1 MKKSTL
7 LIAGVLAIILLLV
20 FGKFYFS
27 EQDFN
32 LDNPYWN
39 GLMHVSGN
47 IRPLYAISDL
57 PATAGDGTLLVVE
70 PTRDYTGEEASA
82 ISSFV
87 SGGGT
92 LLVLDD
98 YGNSSS
104 LLGALG
110 LPIALR
116 QVPLCQDK
124 DYYKR
129 PSFPIITDIK
139 PSMITRNVT
148 SLTFNHPVP
157 LTVSGNATVIASTTP
172 MGWLDLNDDCI
183 INRDE
188 PVGSFPVMASVKY
201 GDGEVFV
208 IGDPD
213 LFINSMQDTGD
224 NGVLIANVMGPGTV
238 YFDAAHGQV
247 VTPLGR
253 AIYFVK
259 NSLVAQLL
267 CTLGALLLV
276 YLAYR
281 YRGVFKL

>member
-1 MKKSTL
+1 M
-7 LIAGVLAIILLLV
+7 
-20 FGKFYFS
+20 
-27 EQDFN
+27 
-32 LDNPYWN
+32 
-39 GLMHVSGN
+39 
-47 IRPLYAISDL
+47 
-57 PATAGDGTLLVVE
+57 E
-70 PTRDYTGEEASA
+70 PTRDYTREEASA
-82 ISSFV
+82 VASFV

-92 LLVLDD
+92 LIVMDD

-104 LLGALG
+104 LLSALG

-129 PSFPIITDIK
+129 PSFPIITDIM
-139 PSMITRNVT
+139 PSLITRNIT

-157 LTVSGNATVIASTTP
+157 LVVSGNATVIASTTP
-172 MGWLDLNDDCI
+172 MGWLDLNDDCV

-201 GDGEVFV
+201 GGGEVLV

-224 NGVLIANVMGPGTV
+224 NHALIANVLATGTV

-253 AIYFVK
+253 AIYIVK
-259 NSLVAQLL
+259 NNLVAQLL
-267 CTLGALLLV
+267 CTFGALLLV
-276 YLAYR
+276 FLAYR
-281 YRGVFKL
+281 YRGVVKL

>member
-7 LIAGVLAIILLLV
+7 LIGSVMVIVVILVL
-20 FGKFYFS
+20 GKFYIS

-39 GLMHVSGN
+39 GIMHISGD
-47 IRPLYAISDL
+47 IRPLYNASDL
-57 PATAGDGTLLVVE
+57 PATVGDDTLLVIG
-70 PTRDYTGEEASA
+70 PTRDYTPEEVSA

-87 SGGGT
+87 RDGGT
-92 LLVLDD
+92 LVVMDD

-104 LLGALG
+104 LLGAMG

-129 PSFPIITDIK
+129 PSFPIIADIA
-139 PSMITRNVT
+139 PSGITRNIT

-157 LTVSGNATVIASTTP
+157 LTVSGNATVIASASA

-188 PVGSFPVMASVKY
+188 PVGDFPVMASVRY
-201 GDGEVFV
+201 GYGEVYV

-213 LFINSMQDTGD
+213 LLINSMQDLGD
-224 NGVLIANVMGPGTV
+224 NRILIANIIKANAV
-238 YFDAAHGQV
+238 YFDAAHGQA

-253 AIYFVK
+253 VVYVVRS
-259 NSLVAQLL
+259 SLPAQFL
-267 CTLGALLLV
+267 CALGVFLLV
-276 YLAYR
+276 LLFYR
-281 YRGVFKL
+281 YRGMFKL